1 MSTEST
7 KTTFSV
13 PTIRCGGCAE
23 AIGEALNRIDG
34 VDAVD
39 VDVDVQAK
47 TVAVEHEPRISRES
61 LEAALEKAGF
71 PAA

>member
-7 KTTFSV
+7 KTTLSV

-39 VDVDVQAK
+39 VDIQGK
-47 TVAVEHEPRISRES
+47 TVVVEHEDRITRETI
-61 LEAALEKAGF
+61 ETALGEAGF

>member
-1 MSTEST
+1 MSTESS

-13 PTIRCGGCAE
+13 PTIRCNGCAE

-34 VDAVD
+34 VDS

-47 TVAVEHEPRISRES
+47 TVAVDHASGITRES
-61 LEAALEKAGF
+61 LETALDKAGF

>member
-39 VDVDVQAK
+39 VDVQAK
-47 TVAVEHEPRISRES
+47 TVAVEHETRLTRET
-61 LEAALEKAGF
+61 LETELEKAGF

>member
-7 KTTFSV
+7 KTTLSV

-34 VDAVD
+34 VNAVD
-39 VDVDVQAK
+39 VDVQSK
-47 TVAVEHEPRISRES
+47 KVAVEHERRITVDT
-61 LEAALEKAGF
+61 LEAALDKAGF

>member
-1 MSTEST
+1 MSTESM
-7 KTTFSV
+7 KTTISV

-34 VDAVD
+34 VEA

-47 TVAVEHEPRISRES
+47 TVAVEHEPRIDRET
-61 LEAALEKAGF
+61 LETALGKAGF

>member
-1 MSTEST
+1 MSTELT

-39 VDVDVQAK
+39 VDVPAK
-47 TVAVEHEPRISRES
+47 TVAVEHESRILRET
-61 LEAALEKAGF
+61 LETALDKAGF